1 MAIFKQRFA
10 SQEITQ
16 IFVYCAFP
24 IHVWTIINMLRDV
37 PSWAI
42 YMRSGELI
50 SAVAYTLSFALFE
63 TLTVFLLVILIGLIV
78 PKHWIKDKFVPMS
91 SVLLIELALMA
102 IVLQF
107 FIKSYL
113 PKRILLLSYTAIIGL
128 SIIVVP
134 KFPKIKVLV
143 SSLAKRLS
151 LLTFIYIFT
160 DIIGLLIVI
169 ARNI

>member
-1 MAIFKQRFA
+1 
-10 SQEITQ
+10 
-16 IFVYCAFP
+16 
-24 IHVWTIINMLRDV
+24 MLRDV

-63 TLTVFLLVILIGLIV
+63 TLTVFLLVILLGLIV

-91 SVLLIELALMA
+91 SVLLIELAFMA
-102 IVLQF
+102 IVLHF

-128 SIIVVP
+128 SIIIVP

-151 LLTFIYIFT
+151 LLTFIYIFI